1 MPRVTKKS
9 KTNKIKNIKPTTV
22 NQEPKPIDKYGYPI
36 HRFEKCFQCGEEFC
50 LTFSFAQ
57 QNYSHKHF

>member
-1 MPRVTKKS
+1 MKKAKITKKEI
-9 KTNKIKNIKPTTV
+9 NKINR
-22 NQEPKPIDKYGYPI
+22 PIDKDGYPI
-36 HRFEKCFQCGEEFC
+36 KRIEKCFECEKDFC